1 MIKQG
6 QLLPRTTIST
16 GSVDGE
22 FERLLLQ
29 STSVARLTVYKCILN
44 TIIPSVCPGRHI
56 AENFIFLWT
65 SNFLQFFDVD
75 QPDKVSLDYCLK
87 MPAETR
93 FTTNLVRYVSNG
105 LEIPKPVYNFEL
117 CIFKC
122 ARAIYVQDFSEIPSS

>member
-6 QLLPRTTIST
+6 QRLPRTTIFT
-16 GSVDGE
+16 GSADGE
-22 FERLLLQ
+22 SERLLLK
-29 STSVARLTVYKCILN
+29 STSVARLTVYKYILS

-65 SNFLQFFDVD
+65 SNFLQFFNID
-75 QPDKVSLDYCLK
+75 QPIKASLNYYLK

-105 LEIPKPVYNFEL
+105 LEILKPVYNFEL

>member
-65 SNFLQFFDVD
+65 SNLLQFFDVD
-75 QPDKVSLDYCLK
+75 QPDKASLDHSLR